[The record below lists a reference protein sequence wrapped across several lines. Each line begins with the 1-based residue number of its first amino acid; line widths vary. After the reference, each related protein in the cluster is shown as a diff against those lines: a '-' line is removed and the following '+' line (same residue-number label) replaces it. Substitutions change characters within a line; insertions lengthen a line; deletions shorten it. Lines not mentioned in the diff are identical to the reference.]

1 MFISVLPLAPAHPM
15 RLSKALLSFLLVLLS
30 CHPHTQAPLSLGG
43 EIQPSNVGQLHLVS
57 LLSWILVPWILT
69 VFGGSRMLSS
79 RCFVTFCPAFL
90 VAFTQGLVQNVQTSR
105 SQGFPGGTS
114 GKEPACQCRR
124 RKKPRFDP
132 WVEKIPGGGY
142 GNPLQYSCL
151 EDTMDRGA
159 WGPQSLGFQRVGR
172 DWSWLVACSRSQSS
186 TLFSQRKPILLM
198 RFEVWPAWVQI
209 SVVIQCDIGQITYCV
224 RKMGIMTSTVDMRI
238 KSDKQSWI
246 CVWNIRDAQEKRIAT
261 IT

>member
-69 VFGGSRMLSS
+69 VFRGSQMLSS
-79 RCFVTFCPAFL
+79 RSFVTFCPAFL
-90 VAFTQGLVQNVQTSR
+90 VAVTQGLVQNAQTSR

-114 GKEPACQCRR
+114 GKEPACQRRR
-124 RKKPRFDP
+124 RKNPRFDP
-132 WVEKIPGGGY
+132 WVERIPGGGY
-142 GNPLQYSCL
+142 GSPLQYCCL

-159 WGPQSLGFQRVGR
+159 WGLQ
-172 DWSWLVACSRSQSS
+172 
-186 TLFSQRKPILLM
+186 
-198 RFEVWPAWVQI
+198 
-209 SVVIQCDIGQITYCV
+209 
-224 RKMGIMTSTVDMRI
+224 
-238 KSDKQSWI
+238 
-246 CVWNIRDAQEKRIAT
+246 
-261 IT
+261 

>member
-30 CHPHTQAPLSLGG
+30 CHSHTQAPLSLGG

-57 LLSWILVPWILT
+57 LLYWILVPWILT
-69 VFGGSRMLSS
+69 VFRGSQMLSS
-79 RCFVTFCPAFL
+79 RSFVTFCPAFL

-114 GKEPACQCRR
+114 GKEPACQRR
-124 RKKPRFDP
+124 RCKNPRFDP

-142 GNPLQYSCL
+142 GSPLQYCCL

-159 WGPQSLGFQRVGR
+159 WGLQSVGSRRVGR
-172 DWSWLVACSRSQSS
+172 DWSWLSSMQSEPEQHS
-186 TLFSQRKPILLM
+186 VFPEKTYFTYEIWNLTGLSSNLSCNSVWLWADYLLC
-198 RFEVWPAWVQI
+198 P
-209 SVVIQCDIGQITYCV
+209 
-224 RKMGIMTSTVDMRI
+224 
-238 KSDKQSWI
+238 
-246 CVWNIRDAQEKRIAT
+246 
-261 IT
+261 